1 VHIRRV
7 FSIQRLAVSFY
18 EEGCI
23 CVMGQLSAEFPH
35 LWAENDDGAQIHDY
49 FIFCK
54 NPKRRF
60 SGAGEAFFRKKR

>member
-1 VHIRRV
+1 
-7 FSIQRLAVSFY
+7 
-18 EEGCI
+18 
-23 CVMGQLSAEFPH
+23 MGQLSAEFPH